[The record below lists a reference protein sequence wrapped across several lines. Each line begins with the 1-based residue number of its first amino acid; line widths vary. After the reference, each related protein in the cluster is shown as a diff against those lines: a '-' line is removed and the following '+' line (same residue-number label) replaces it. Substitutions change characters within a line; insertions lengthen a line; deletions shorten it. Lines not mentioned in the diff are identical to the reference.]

1 MSGSR
6 APVLMVQGTTSSAG
20 KSLLVTALC
29 RIFRQAGISVAPF
42 KAQNMALNS
51 AVTCDGLE
59 IGRAQAVQAEAA
71 EIEPSVDMNPI
82 LLKPEGDRRSQVV
95 VLGKVLASMAAREYH
110 EHKPELRTV
119 VADALDR
126 LRRKYQLVIIEGAGS
141 PAEINLKE
149 RDLVNM
155 FVARL
160 VNAPVLLA
168 GDIDRGGVFASFVGT
183 MELLEPEE
191 RALVRGFVVNNFRGD
206 RALLEP
212 GLDFLSRRTGVPV
225 VGVIPHIPN
234 LQIAEEDSLALQW
247 RTRKAPAPDT
257 VDIAVV
263 CFPRISNYDDF
274 QPLEHLPGVSL
285 RFVTTP
291 DEVCDADLLI
301 LPGSKSTISDLAW
314 LRSTGFEELIRA
326 RASNGRPVMGMCGGC
341 QMLGQAIEDPEA
353 IESPTP
359 YADGLKLLDLKTRFS
374 ANKMTA
380 QVTFR
385 TRLSGFWGMSG
396 EQDLHGYEI
405 HMGMIEQTA
414 GTAPFEIVIR
424 NGMPARIS
432 DGAVNESG
440 SVMGTMIHG
449 FFTNQPLREALI
461 RSLQRR
467 KGLPEQALIAPMNK
481 VMEYDRLAGFVRA
494 GLDLPFISQLTSI
507 SASQLKPESSE
518 VQTA

>member
-1 MSGSR
+1 MSESR

-247 RTRKAPAPDT
+247 RTRKAPAPNT

-263 CFPRISNYDDF
+263 SFPRISNYDDF

-314 LRSTGFEELIRA
+314 LRGTGFEELIRA
-326 RASNGRPVMGMCGGC
+326 RASSGQPVMGMCGGC
-341 QMLGQAIEDPEA
+341 QMLGQAIEDPET

-374 ANKMTA
+374 ANKTTA

-385 TRLSGFWGMSG
+385 TRLGGFWGVSG

-424 NGMPARIS
+424 NGMPARVL

-440 SVMGTMIHG
+440 YVMGTMIHG
-449 FFTNQPLREALI
+449 FFANQPLREALI

-467 KGLPEQALIAPMNK
+467 KGLPEQAPIAPMNK
-481 VMEYDRLAGFVRA
+481 VMEYDRLAGFVRS
-494 GLDLPFISQLTSI
+494 GLDLPFISQLTGI

-518 VQTA
+518 VQTV